1 VANVGRPLLST
12 RAHTVPRFYLSG
24 FVAPESE
31 DGRDPFVWLGSVGT
45 GEIKRRSPKNISI
58 ARGLYDGPGGL
69 TGPDETIEA
78 HLAKIESDASLAISK
93 FAAIPVGEALSLPP
107 EITRFLAWQAART
120 PGWMELEQRWVDEPP
135 FDPEAELLEPPP
147 PGFEKIRDRLRPL
160 CLEEPGT
167 GVRLEV
173 TTKEEFDAYQRR
185 GWKWILSRDDYLEML
200 HLQAWYFQVRHFP
213 RLSWVRLQ
221 PPNGELFI
229 TSDRSVAWLVE
240 GVADT
245 KPAALRHPTAQ
256 VVAPLTR
263 TVALVG
269 RHGTG
274 ALNVTPR
281 DVNRLIACLASDWVA
296 GPTNDMVLQALADR
310 DEVYRTR
317 RSSQY
322 IQ

>member
-1 VANVGRPLLST
+1 MST
-12 RAHTVPRFYLSG
+12 RGHTVPRFHLSG

-31 DGRDPFVWLGSVGT
+31 NDRDPFVWLGSVST
-45 GEIKRRSPKNISI
+45 GEIKRRSPKKISI
-58 ARGLYDGPGGL
+58 KRGLYDGPGGL

-93 FAAIPVGEALSLPP
+93 FAAVPVGQALTLPP

-120 PGWMELEQRWVDEPP
+120 PGWMELEQQWVNDPP
-135 FDPEAELLEPPP
+135 FDPQAESIEPPP
-147 PGFEKIRDRLRPL
+147 PGIEKIGHRSRPL

-167 GVRLEV
+167 GVRREV
-173 TTKEEFDAYQRR
+173 TTEEEFKEYRKR
-185 GWKWILSRDDYLEML
+185 GWKWILRRDDHLEML
-200 HLQAWYFQVRHFP
+200 HVQAWYFQVRHFP

-229 TSDRSVAWLVE
+229 TSDRGVAWLVD
-240 GVADT
+240 GLADT
-245 KPAALRHPTAQ
+245 PPAALRHPTAQ

-269 RHGTG
+269 RHGTD

-281 DVNRLIACLASDWVA
+281 EVNRLIACLASDWIA
-296 GPTNDMVLQALADR
+296 GPTSDLVHQALADR
-310 DEVYRTR
+310 DELYGTR

>member
-1 VANVGRPLLST
+1 MST

-24 FVAPESE
+24 FLAPESE
-31 DGRDPFVWLGSVGT
+31 AGRDPFVWLGSIGT
-45 GEIKRRSPKNISI
+45 REIKRRSPKNISI
-58 ARGLYDGPGGL
+58 ARGLYDGTGGL
-69 TGPDETIEA
+69 IGPNETIEA
-78 HLAKIESDASLAISK
+78 HLAKIESDASLAITN
-93 FAAIPVGEALSLPP
+93 FAARPLGEPLSLPP

-120 PGWMELEQRWVDEPP
+120 PGWIELVQGWIDDPPVDPKAEP
-135 FDPEAELLEPPP
+135 LEPPH

-167 GVRLEV
+167 GVRREV
-173 TTKEEFDAYQRR
+173 TTKKEFNAYRER

-221 PPNGELFI
+221 PPNGEFFI
-229 TSDRSVAWLVE
+229 TSDRGVAWLVD
-240 GVADT
+240 GLADT
-245 KPAALRHPTAQ
+245 PPAALRHRTAQ

-274 ALNVTPR
+274 ALDVTPR
-281 DVNRLIACLASDWVA
+281 EVNRLIACLASEWLV
-296 GPTNDMVLQALADR
+296 GPTSEIVQQALADR

-317 RSSQY
+317 RASQ
-322 IQ
+322 

>member
-1 VANVGRPLLST
+1 
-12 RAHTVPRFYLSG
+12 
-24 FVAPESE
+24 
-31 DGRDPFVWLGSVGT
+31 VWLGSVSR

-93 FAAIPVGEALSLPP
+93 FAAIPVGKTLSLPP
-107 EITRFLAWQAART
+107 EIMRFLAWQAART
-120 PGWMELEQRWVDEPP
+120 PGWMELEQHWVDDPP
-135 FDPEAELLEPPP
+135 FDPKAELLEPPP
-147 PGFEKIRDRLRPL
+147 PGFEKVRDRLRSL

-167 GVRLEV
+167 GVRREV
-173 TTKEEFDAYQRR
+173 TTKEEFDAYRQR

-200 HLQAWYFQVRHFP
+200 HVQAWYFQVRHFP

-229 TSDRSVAWLVE
+229 TSDRGVAWLVD

-245 KPAALRHPTAQ
+245 PPAALRHPTAQ

-281 DVNRLIACLASDWVA
+281 EVNRLIACLASDWVA
-296 GPTNDMVLQALADR
+296 GPTSDLVHH
-310 DEVYRTR
+310 
-317 RSSQY
+317 
-322 IQ
+322 